1 MTLISRPNMDQR
13 AWVAVSAI
21 GAALIGFFLA
31 LPVGSLEQSAVYD
44 VVGTVAVAAVLIRLA
59 RYRPARWQPWAL
71 MAAGQVAFVLGDLLW
86 TFFAAIGQ
94 DPFPSIADG
103 AYLFGYPL
111 MATGLLIAIRQR
123 SSGGDQGGLLD
134 AAILT
139 TGAAV
144 AWWAFVLGPV
154 VTAGNPDPLSFAI
167 SLAYPVGD
175 LLLIGM
181 ALGLVMGPGARSTSF
196 YLLIGS
202 LVVSL
207 VGDLLFGVQS
217 VNESYVDGS
226 WLDASWLLAY
236 AAFAAAFFHPS
247 MGEVFEPGSVSITL
261 LSRARLALLAV
272 AMLVG
277 PVILA
282 VGRTN
287 AEATVLVVAGAMAV
301 LSVLV
306 LTRLAGMVRH
316 LDRDIERRKSLE
328 AHLSDQAFQDP
339 LTGLANR
346 RRFVEAVGAALATG
360 SETAALFLDI
370 DDLKQVNDT
379 KGHDAGDMLLVA
391 LGQRIAA
398 SIRQSD
404 LVARLGGDEFAVLLP
419 AIMGV
424 DSAAAIAALI
434 EERLAPPFEIA
445 GAVLRPTMSIGI
457 ALRPAG
463 EPMTVGDLLR
473 RADIAMYEAKARGK
487 HGAVIY
493 SPDLEHASMTP
504 PRSRTRAALV
514 PAAPAHLEASS
525 YPAADAIPGRRSQRP
540 NTSAGLERSF

>member
-1 MTLISRPNMDQR
+1 MTSISRANMNQR
-13 AWVAVSAI
+13 AWVAVPAI
-21 GAALIGFFLA
+21 GAALIGVFLV
-31 LPVGSLEQSAVYD
+31 LPVGSIEQSAVYD
-44 VVGTVAVAAVLIRLA
+44 VVGTVAVAAVLIRLV

-71 MAAGQVAFVLGDLLW
+71 MAVGQLSFVLGDLLW

-103 AYLFGYPL
+103 AYLLGYPL
-111 MATGLLIAIRQR
+111 MATGLLVAIRRR
-123 SSGGDQGGLLD
+123 SRGADQAGLLD

-144 AWWAFVLGPV
+144 AWWAFILGPV
-154 VTAGNPDPLSFAI
+154 AAAGNPDPLSFAI

-196 YLLIGS
+196 YLLMGS

-207 VGDLLFGVQS
+207 VGDLVFGVQS
-217 VNESYVDGS
+217 VNGSYVDGS
-226 WLDASWLLAY
+226 WLDALWLVAY
-236 AAFAAAFFHPS
+236 AAFATAVAHPS
-247 MGEVFEPGSVSITL
+247 MREVFEPSSVSITL
-261 LSRARLALLAV
+261 LSRTRLALLAV

-287 AEATVLVVAGAMAV
+287 AEAIVLVVAVAMAV
-301 LSVLV
+301 VSMLV

-316 LDRDIERRKSLE
+316 LDRDIDRRKSLE
-328 AHLSDQAFQDP
+328 AQLSDQAFQDP

-346 RRFVEAVGAALATG
+346 RRFVEAVAAALATG

-370 DDLKQVNDT
+370 DDLKDVNDT
-379 KGHDAGDMLLVA
+379 MGHDAGDTLLVA
-391 LGQRIAA
+391 VGQRIAA
-398 SIRQSD
+398 SIRPSD
-404 LVARLGGDEFAVLLP
+404 LAARLGGDEFAVLLP
-419 AIMGV
+419 AVLGV
-424 DSAAAIAALI
+424 EAAAAIAAHVVDT
-434 EERLAPPFEIA
+434 LAAPFDLA
-445 GAVLRPTMSIGI
+445 GVVIRPTVSIGI
-457 ALRPAG
+457 ALRPAD

-473 RADIAMYEAKARGK
+473 RADVAMYEAKARGK

-493 SPDLEHASMTP
+493 SRDLEHAPVTP
-504 PRSRTRAALV
+504 PRFRTRAALM
-514 PAAPAHLEASS
+514 PAAPAPLEAS
-525 YPAADAIPGRRSQRP
+525 
-540 NTSAGLERSF
+540 TGLRQA